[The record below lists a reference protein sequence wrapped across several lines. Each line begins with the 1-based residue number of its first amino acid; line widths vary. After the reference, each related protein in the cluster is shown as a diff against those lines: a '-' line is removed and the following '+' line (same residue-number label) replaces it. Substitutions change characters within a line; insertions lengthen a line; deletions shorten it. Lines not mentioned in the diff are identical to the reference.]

1 MSEQERN
8 EPQPE
13 DSSDSHGQ
21 EGAGQEGAGQ
31 QDAGQER
38 SRDRFWQGVSV
49 PDLVKQRIDVIKAQQ
64 SRGRKLL
71 MALRKFYAILPIAAF
86 IYFSLTN
93 PTFQNTVLAIL
104 QFAVQLLFAI
114 FYAIIQ
120 FVAIFWFMARSKV
133 EKVRPTDP
141 KSITFDDYW
150 GQPNLKALVRQWL
163 GLLADRREF
172 VQMGGRYINGLLLY
186 GPPGTGKTML
196 AKAMAGEAGVAFISI
211 EGSGFRAMFVG
222 VDVLKM
228 IWFIRKARKYARR
241 YGACIAYIDE
251 IDAVGQSRGGVQGDN
266 STFAGGGMF
275 GGGTGALTRLLYE
288 MDGVDQRSLKERIV
302 AKLYQLRGKKP
313 PARNWH
319 VLFMGS
325 TNRPDVLDPALTRPG
340 RFDQMIEV
348 GLPDRSGRRA
358 IVEGYLSTIRHDDSV
373 DVETIVSNTPKA
385 SPAQMMAA
393 LTKDTVRIALF
404 EHRNVVTQRDIDR
417 ALIHQ
422 MAGMENPIEEMDPEQ
437 RRSIAV
443 HEAGHAVVVHYVR
456 PEQRIGHLTIL
467 ARGRALGFMLP
478 LDEIE
483 QYSFPL
489 HRIVADIMVGL
500 GGHAAVR
507 IVYGE
512 EWTGAYSDYRQVR
525 AHFQH
530 LYMLGHFGP
539 PTGVMTMTAD
549 RLGNDIPAASLQ
561 EMTRLWQDLEDR
573 TERLLRDHRDEL
585 MTLTDALLERSELNT
600 KEVLE
605 ILGPNG
611 HNGTNGH
618 AGPSGP
624 RGSDDGRPSGTLPG
638 NLPARDLIDE
648 HSEGEGTRKAGSE
661 DPQDDG
667 GTEPPAEPAAR

>member
-1 MSEQERN
+1 MSDQERN

-13 DSSDSHGQ
+13 ESSDSHGQ
-21 EGAGQEGAGQ
+21 EGAGPEP
-31 QDAGQER
+31 
-38 SRDRFWQGVSV
+38 SRERFWQGVSV

-288 MDGVDQRSLKERIV
+288 MDGVDQRSLKERVV

-373 DVETIVSNTPKA
+373 DVEAIVSNTPGA

-422 MAGMENPIEEMDPEQ
+422 LAGMENPIEEMDPEQ

-443 HEAGHAVVVHYVR
+443 HEAGHAVVVHYVL
-456 PEQRIGHLTIL
+456 PEKRIGHLTIL
-467 ARGRALGFMLP
+467 ARGQTLGFMLP
-478 LDEIE
+478 LDEVE
-483 QYSFPL
+483 QYSYPL
-489 HRIVADIMVGL
+489 RRIVADIMVAL

-512 EWTGAYSDYRQVR
+512 EWTGAYSDYRQAR
-525 AHFQH
+525 DRFRH
-530 LYMLGHFGP
+530 LYSLGYFGP
-539 PTGVMTMTAD
+539 PTGWISSMADGMGTAA
-549 RLGNDIPAASLQ
+549 GSPPPEVN
-561 EMTRLWQDLEDR
+561 RLWQDLEDR
-573 TERLLRDHRDEL
+573 TERLLRDHRGEL
-585 MTLTDALLERSELNT
+585 MALTDALLERNELNT
-600 KEVLE
+600 GEVLE
-605 ILGPNG
+605 LLGPNG

-618 AGPSGP
+618 AGPAGAGESPP
-624 RGSDDGRPSGTLPG
+624 RADG
-638 NLPARDLIDE
+638 
-648 HSEGEGTRKAGSE
+648 
-661 DPQDDG
+661 G
-667 GTEPPAEPAAR
+667 GTEPPAEPAR

>member
-1 MSEQERN
+1 MSDGNLSGPRT
-8 EPQPE
+8 PYP
-13 DSSDSHGQ
+13 SDKGGQGGQGGQGDRGGQ
-21 EGAGQEGAGQ
+21 EQ
-31 QDAGQER
+31 QGR
-38 SRDRFWQGVSV
+38 SRERFWQGVGV
-49 PDLVKQRIDVIKAQQ
+49 PDLVKQRIDVIKQQQ
-64 SRGRKLL
+64 SFGRKLL
-71 MALRKFYAILPIAAF
+71 MALRKFYAIVPVAVF
-86 IYFSLTN
+86 VYFLLTN
-93 PTFQNTVLAIL
+93 PTFLNVVTQLVSFLA
-104 QFAVQLLFAI
+104 QLLFAI
-114 FYAIIQ
+114 AYAIIQ

-141 KSITFDDYW
+141 KSISFDDYW

-163 GLLADRREF
+163 GLLADRHEF
-172 VQMGGRYINGLLLY
+172 VRMGGRYINGLLLY

-211 EGSGFRAMFVG
+211 EGSGFRAMFWG

-228 IWFIRKARKYARR
+228 IWFVRKARKYARR

-251 IDAVGQSRGGVQGDN
+251 IDAVGQSRGGVQGAN
-266 STFAGGGMF
+266 GMAGGGMGGMM

-288 MDGVDQRSLKERIV
+288 MDGVDQRSLKERLI
-302 AKLYQLRGKKP
+302 AKFYQLRGKKP

-319 VLFMGS
+319 VLYMGS

-348 GLPDRSGRRA
+348 ALPDRSGRRA

-373 DVETIVSNTPKA
+373 DVEAIVANTPGA

-443 HEAGHAVVVHYVR
+443 HEAGHAVVVHYVL
-456 PEQRIGHLTIL
+456 PEKRIGHLTIL
-467 ARGRALGFMLP
+467 ARGQALGFMLP
-478 LDEIE
+478 LDEVE
-483 QYSFPL
+483 QYSYPL
-489 HRIVADIMVGL
+489 RRITADIMVAL

-512 EWTGAYSDYRQVR
+512 EWTGAYSDYRQAR
-525 AHFQH
+525 ARFRH
-530 LYMLGHFGP
+530 LYTLGFFGP
-539 PTGVMTMTAD
+539 PTGWVANLND
-549 RLGNDIPAASLQ
+549 GLGSQPGAPPPEVN
-561 EMTRLWQDLEDR
+561 RLWQDLEDR

-585 MTLTDALLERSELNT
+585 MALTDALLEHNELNT
-600 KEVLE
+600 REVLA

-611 HNGTNGH
+611 HNGANGDRP
-618 AGPSGP
+618 GGP
-624 RGSDDGRPSGTLPG
+624 RW
-638 NLPARDLIDE
+638 
-648 HSEGEGTRKAGSE
+648 
-661 DPQDDG
+661 
-667 GTEPPAEPAAR
+667 

>member
-1 MSEQERN
+1 MSDPEQN
-8 EPQPE
+8 EPQEPQE
-13 DSSDSHGQ
+13 PQDSNGQ
-21 EGAGQEGAGQ
+21 EAGGEERAREG
-31 QDAGQER
+31 
-38 SRDRFWQGVSV
+38 FWRGVHV

-64 SRGRKLL
+64 SLGRKLYFT
-71 MALRKFYAILPIAAF
+71 LRKFYAVLAVLALG
-86 IYFSLTN
+86 YFYFTN
-93 PTFQNTVLAIL
+93 PTFQNAVLVIL
-104 QFAVQLLFAI
+104 QFAAQILFAI
-114 FYAIIQ
+114 VYAIIQ
-120 FVAIFWFMARSKV
+120 FVAIFWFMSRSKV
-133 EKVRPTDP
+133 EKVRPTDA

-163 GLLADRREF
+163 GLLADRQEF

-251 IDAVGQSRGGVQGDN
+251 IDAVGQSRGNVQGTN
-266 STFAGGGMF
+266 GMAGGGMGGMF

-288 MDGVDQRSLKERIV
+288 MDGVDQRSMKERMV

-340 RFDQMIEV
+340 RFDQMVEV
-348 GLPDRSGRRA
+348 GLPDRAGRRA
-358 IVEGYLSTIRHDDSV
+358 IVDGYLATIRHDDSV
-373 DVETIVSNTPKA
+373 DVEAIVANTPGA

-422 MAGMENPIEEMDPEQ
+422 IAGMENPIEEMEPEQ

-467 ARGRALGFMLP
+467 ARGQALGFMLP
-478 LDEIE
+478 LDEVE
-483 QYSFPL
+483 QYSYPL
-489 HRIVADIMVGL
+489 QRIVADIMVAL

-512 EWTGAYSDYRQVR
+512 EWTGAYSDYRHAR
-525 AHFQH
+525 DRFRH
-530 LYMLGHFGP
+530 LYTLGHFGP
-539 PTGVMTMTAD
+539 PTGWITNVSD
-549 RLGNDIPAASLQ
+549 GLGAAPGAAPQ
-561 EMTRLWQDLEDR
+561 EVNRLWQELEEH
-573 TERLLRDHRDEL
+573 TERLLRAHQDEL
-585 MTLTDALLERSELNT
+585 LAITNALLERSELTTN
-600 KEVLE
+600 EVLE
-605 ILGPNG
+605 LLGS
-611 HNGTNGH
+611 NGTNGTNGTQPGTNGNQPD
-618 AGPSGP
+618 ARAPEAP
-624 RGSDDGRPSGTLPG
+624 PTDDDGSSTP
-638 NLPARDLIDE
+638 
-648 HSEGEGTRKAGSE
+648 
-661 DPQDDG
+661 
-667 GTEPPAEPAAR
+667 TEPA

>member
-1 MSEQERN
+1 MSDQERN

-13 DSSDSHGQ
+13 ESSDSHEQ
-21 EGAGQEGAGQ
+21 EGAGPEP
-31 QDAGQER
+31 
-38 SRDRFWQGVSV
+38 SRERFWQGVSV

-288 MDGVDQRSLKERIV
+288 MDGVDQRSLKERVV

-373 DVETIVSNTPKA
+373 DVEAIVSNTPGA

-422 MAGMENPIEEMDPEQ
+422 LAGMENPIEEMDPEQ

-443 HEAGHAVVVHYVR
+443 HEAGHAVVVHYVL
-456 PEQRIGHLTIL
+456 PEKRIGHLTIL
-467 ARGRALGFMLP
+467 ARGQTLGFMLP
-478 LDEIE
+478 LDEVE
-483 QYSFPL
+483 QYSYPL
-489 HRIVADIMVGL
+489 RRIVADIMVAL

-512 EWTGAYSDYRQVR
+512 EWTGAYSDYRQAR
-525 AHFQH
+525 DRFRH
-530 LYMLGHFGP
+530 LYSLGYFGP
-539 PTGVMTMTAD
+539 PTGWISSMAD
-549 RLGNDIPAASLQ
+549 GLGAPAGAPPP
-561 EMTRLWQDLEDR
+561 EVNRLWQDLEDR
-573 TERLLRDHRDEL
+573 TERVLRDHKDEL
-585 MTLTDALLERSELNT
+585 MAITDALLERSELNT
-600 KEVLE
+600 NEVLE
-605 ILGPNG
+605 LLGPNG
-611 HNGTNGH
+611 HNGTKPGANGNAPH
-618 AGPSGP
+618 APDSDGP
-624 RGSDDGRPSGTLPG
+624 R
-638 NLPARDLIDE
+638 
-648 HSEGEGTRKAGSE
+648 EGT
-661 DPQDDG
+661 DPQLPQ
-667 GTEPPAEPAAR
+667 EPPGSLPR

>member
-1 MSEQERN
+1 MSDKERN
-8 EPQPE
+8 EPQEPE
-13 DSSDSHGQ
+13 DTQSHDSQ
-21 EGAGQEGAGQ
+21 ESAGQEQ
-31 QDAGQER
+31 
-38 SRDRFWQGVSV
+38 SRERFWQGVSV

-64 SRGRKLL
+64 SPGRKLL
-71 MALRKFYAILPIAAF
+71 MTMRKFYAIVPIAAF
-86 IYFSLTN
+86 IFFFLTN
-93 PTFQNTVLAIL
+93 PTFQNAVLAVMQVL
-104 QFAVQLLFAI
+104 LQLLFAI

-163 GLLADRREF
+163 GLLADRKEF

-251 IDAVGQSRGGVQGDN
+251 IDAVGQSRGNVQGSN
-266 STFAGGGMF
+266 GAMGGMGGMM

-288 MDGVDQRSLKERIV
+288 MDGVDQRSLMERMV
-302 AKLYQLRGKKP
+302 AKVYQLRGKKP
-313 PARNWH
+313 PGRNWH

-373 DVETIVSNTPKA
+373 DVEAIVSNTPGA

-422 MAGMENPIEEMDPEQ
+422 LAGMENPIEEMEPEQ

-443 HEAGHAVVVHYVR
+443 HEAGHAVVVHYVL
-456 PEQRIGHLTIL
+456 PEKRIGHLTIL
-467 ARGRALGFMLP
+467 ARGQTLGFMLP
-478 LDEIE
+478 LDEVE
-483 QYSFPL
+483 QYSYPL
-489 HRIVADIMVGL
+489 RRIVADIMVAL

-507 IVYGE
+507 IIYGE
-512 EWTGAYSDYRQVR
+512 EWTGAYSDYRQAR
-525 AHFQH
+525 DRFRH
-530 LYMLGHFGP
+530 LYTLGHFGP
-539 PTGVMTMTAD
+539 PTGWISNMAD
-549 RLGNDIPAASLQ
+549 GLGATTGPAPP
-561 EMTRLWQDLEDR
+561 EVNRLWQDLEDR
-573 TERLLRDHRDEL
+573 TKRLLRDHRDEL
-585 MTLTDALLERSELNT
+585 MSLTDALLERSELNT
-600 KEVLE
+600 GEVLE

-611 HNGTNGH
+611 HNGTGHGTNGKDAPPEQPDQSGQ
-618 AGPSGP
+618 AGRGP
-624 RGSDDGRPSGTLPG
+624 DPTPGLP
-638 NLPARDLIDE
+638 
-648 HSEGEGTRKAGSE
+648 
-661 DPQDDG
+661 
-667 GTEPPAEPAAR
+667 EPPPPGLGLGTAD

>member
-1 MSEQERN
+1 MSDQERN

-13 DSSDSHGQ
+13 ESSDSHGQ
-21 EGAGQEGAGQ
+21 EGAGPEP
-31 QDAGQER
+31 
-38 SRDRFWQGVSV
+38 SRERFWQGVSV

-373 DVETIVSNTPKA
+373 DVEAIVSNTPGA

-422 MAGMENPIEEMDPEQ
+422 LAGMENPIEEMDPEQ

-443 HEAGHAVVVHYVR
+443 HEAGHAVVVHYVL
-456 PEQRIGHLTIL
+456 PEKRIGHLTIL
-467 ARGRALGFMLP
+467 ARGQTLGFMLP
-478 LDEIE
+478 LDEVE
-483 QYSFPL
+483 QYSYPL
-489 HRIVADIMVGL
+489 RRIVADIMVAL

-512 EWTGAYSDYRQVR
+512 EWTGAYSDYRQAR
-525 AHFQH
+525 DRFRH
-530 LYMLGHFGP
+530 LYSLGYFGP
-539 PTGVMTMTAD
+539 PTGWISSMAD
-549 RLGNDIPAASLQ
+549 GLGAPAGAPPP
-561 EMTRLWQDLEDR
+561 EVNRLWQDLEDR
-573 TERLLRDHRDEL
+573 TERLLRDHRGEL
-585 MTLTDALLERSELNT
+585 MALTDALLERNELNT
-600 KEVLE
+600 GEVLE
-605 ILGPNG
+605 LLGPNG

-618 AGPSGP
+618 VGPSGGGGIPP
-624 RGSDDGRPSGTLPG
+624 RSEEDGGQSGTLPG
-638 NLPARDLIDE
+638 NLSARDLIDDPPDD
-648 HSEGEGTRKAGSE
+648 SEPREPGP
-661 DPQDDG
+661 DNPQDDG
-667 GTEPPAEPAAR
+667 GTEPPEEPAR

>member
-1 MSEQERN
+1 MSDQERN
-8 EPQPE
+8 EPQPDE
-13 DSSDSHGQ
+13 SSDPHGQ
-21 EGAGQEGAGQ
+21 EEAGQEP
-31 QDAGQER
+31 
-38 SRDRFWQGVSV
+38 SRERFWQGVSV

-288 MDGVDQRSLKERIV
+288 MDGVDQRSLKERMV

-373 DVETIVSNTPKA
+373 DVEAIVSNTPGA

-422 MAGMENPIEEMDPEQ
+422 LAGMENPIEEMDPEQ

-443 HEAGHAVVVHYVR
+443 HEAGHAVVVHYVL
-456 PEQRIGHLTIL
+456 PEKRIGHLTIL
-467 ARGRALGFMLP
+467 ARGQTLGFMLP
-478 LDEIE
+478 LDEVE
-483 QYSFPL
+483 QYSYPL
-489 HRIVADIMVGL
+489 RRIVADIMVAL

-512 EWTGAYSDYRQVR
+512 EWTGAYSDYRQAR
-525 AHFQH
+525 DRFRH
-530 LYMLGHFGP
+530 LYSLGYFGP
-539 PTGVMTMTAD
+539 PTGWISGMAD
-549 RLGNDIPAASLQ
+549 GLGAPAGAPPP
-561 EMTRLWQDLEDR
+561 EVNRLWQDLEDR
-573 TERLLRDHRDEL
+573 TERLLRDHRDEV
-585 MTLTDALLERSELNT
+585 MALTDALLERNELNT
-600 KEVLE
+600 GEVLE
-605 ILGPNG
+605 LLGPNG

-618 AGPSGP
+618 NGRSGP
-624 RGSDDGRPSGTLPG
+624 GGVPPG
-638 NLPARDLIDE
+638 PKAADRAVRSPATSPRV
-648 HSEGEGTRKAGSE
+648 T
-661 DPQDDG
+661 
-667 GTEPPAEPAAR
+667 

>member
-1 MSEQERN
+1 MSDKERN
-8 EPQPE
+8 EPQEPE
-13 DSSDSHGQ
+13 DTQSHDSQ
-21 EGAGQEGAGQ
+21 ESAGQEQ
-31 QDAGQER
+31 
-38 SRDRFWQGVSV
+38 SRERFWQGVSV

-64 SRGRKLL
+64 SPGRKLL
-71 MALRKFYAILPIAAF
+71 MTMRKFYAIVPIAAF
-86 IYFSLTN
+86 IFFFLTN
-93 PTFQNTVLAIL
+93 PTFQNAVLAVMQVL
-104 QFAVQLLFAI
+104 LQLLFAI

-163 GLLADRREF
+163 GLLADRKEF

-251 IDAVGQSRGGVQGDN
+251 IDAVGQSRGNVQGAN
-266 STFAGGGMF
+266 GAMGGMGGMM

-288 MDGVDQRSLKERIV
+288 MDGVDQRSLMERMV
-302 AKLYQLRGKKP
+302 AKVYQLRGKKP
-313 PARNWH
+313 PSRNWH

-358 IVEGYLSTIRHDDSV
+358 IVEGYLSTIRHDESV
-373 DVETIVSNTPKA
+373 DIEAIVSNTPGA

-422 MAGMENPIEEMDPEQ
+422 LAGMENPIEEMEPEQ

-443 HEAGHAVVVHYVR
+443 HEAGHAVVVHYVL
-456 PEQRIGHLTIL
+456 PEKRIGHLTIL
-467 ARGRALGFMLP
+467 ARGQTLGFMLP
-478 LDEIE
+478 LDEVE
-483 QYSFPL
+483 QYSYPL
-489 HRIVADIMVGL
+489 RRIVADIMVAL

-507 IVYGE
+507 IIYGE
-512 EWTGAYSDYRQVR
+512 EWTGAYSDYRQAR
-525 AHFQH
+525 DRFRH
-530 LYMLGHFGP
+530 LYTLGHFGP
-539 PTGVMTMTAD
+539 PTGWISNMAD
-549 RLGNDIPAASLQ
+549 GLGAATGPAPP
-561 EMTRLWQDLEDR
+561 EVNRLWQDLEDR

-585 MTLTDALLERSELNT
+585 TSLTDALLERSELNT
-600 KEVLE
+600 GEVLE

-611 HNGTNGH
+611 HNGTGHDTNGKD
-618 AGPSGP
+618 AGRGP
-624 RGSDDGRPSGTLPG
+624 DSTPGLP
-638 NLPARDLIDE
+638 
-648 HSEGEGTRKAGSE
+648 
-661 DPQDDG
+661 
-667 GTEPPAEPAAR
+667 EPPPPGLGLGTTD

>member
-1 MSEQERN
+1 MSDQERN

-13 DSSDSHGQ
+13 ESSDSHEQ
-21 EGAGQEGAGQ
+21 EGAAPEP
-31 QDAGQER
+31 
-38 SRDRFWQGVSV
+38 SRERFWQGVSV

-288 MDGVDQRSLKERIV
+288 MDGVDQRSLKERVV

-373 DVETIVSNTPKA
+373 DAETIVSNTPGA

-422 MAGMENPIEEMDPEQ
+422 MAGMENPIEEMDAEQ

-456 PEQRIGHLTIL
+456 PEKRIGHLTIL
-467 ARGRALGFMLP
+467 ARGQTLGFMLP
-478 LDEIE
+478 LDEVE
-483 QYSFPL
+483 QYSYPL
-489 HRIVADIMVGL
+489 RHIVGDIMVGL

-507 IVYGE
+507 IVFGE
-512 EWTGAYSDYRQVR
+512 EWTGASGDYRQVR
-525 AHFQH
+525 ARLEH
-530 LYMLGHFGP
+530 LYALGYFGP
-539 PTGVMTMTAD
+539 PTRWTPVTSDTMGASSTST
-549 RLGNDIPAASLQ
+549 SLQ
-561 EMTRLWQDLEDR
+561 EITRLWQELEER

-585 MTLTDALLERSELNT
+585 LALADALLERSELNT

-611 HNGTNGH
+611 HNGTLPDANGH
-618 AGPSGP
+618 GSNGNDPHAPDADGP
-624 RGSDDGRPSGTLPG
+624 REGSDPQLPQDPPG
-638 NLPARDLIDE
+638 NLPR
-648 HSEGEGTRKAGSE
+648 
-661 DPQDDG
+661 
-667 GTEPPAEPAAR
+667 

>member
-1 MSEQERN
+1 MSDKERT
-8 EPQPE
+8 EPQEPE
-13 DSSDSHGQ
+13 DTQSHDSQ
-21 EGAGQEGAGQ
+21 ESAGQEQ
-31 QDAGQER
+31 
-38 SRDRFWQGVSV
+38 SRERFWQGVSV

-64 SRGRKLL
+64 SSGRKLL
-71 MALRKFYAILPIAAF
+71 MTMRKFYAIVPIAAF
-86 IYFSLTN
+86 IFFFLTN
-93 PTFQNTVLAIL
+93 PTFQNAVLAVMQVL
-104 QFAVQLLFAI
+104 LQLLFAI

-163 GLLADRREF
+163 GLLADRKEF

-251 IDAVGQSRGGVQGDN
+251 IDAVGQSRGNVQGSN
-266 STFAGGGMF
+266 GAMGGMGGMM

-288 MDGVDQRSLKERIV
+288 MDGADQRSLMERMV
-302 AKLYQLRGKKP
+302 AKVYQLRGKKP
-313 PARNWH
+313 PSRNWH

-373 DVETIVSNTPKA
+373 DVEAIVSNTPGA

-422 MAGMENPIEEMDPEQ
+422 LAGMENPIEEMEPEQ

-443 HEAGHAVVVHYVR
+443 HEAGHAVVVHYVL
-456 PEQRIGHLTIL
+456 PEKRIGHLTIL
-467 ARGRALGFMLP
+467 ARGQTLGFMLP
-478 LDEIE
+478 LDEVE
-483 QYSFPL
+483 QYSYPL
-489 HRIVADIMVGL
+489 RRIVADIMVAL

-507 IVYGE
+507 IIYGE
-512 EWTGAYSDYRQVR
+512 EWTGASSDYRQAR
-525 AHFQH
+525 DRLRH
-530 LYMLGHFGP
+530 LYTLGHFGP
-539 PTGVMTMTAD
+539 PTGWISNMAD
-549 RLGNDIPAASLQ
+549 GLGATTGPAPP
-561 EMTRLWQDLEDR
+561 EVNRLWQDLEDR

-585 MTLTDALLERSELNT
+585 TSLTDALLERSELNT
-600 KEVLE
+600 EEVLE
-605 ILGPNG
+605 ILGSNG
-611 HNGTNGH
+611 HNGTGHHTNGKD
-618 AGPSGP
+618 AAPDEPDQSGQTGRGP
-624 RGSDDGRPSGTLPG
+624 GSTPGLP
-638 NLPARDLIDE
+638 
-648 HSEGEGTRKAGSE
+648 
-661 DPQDDG
+661 
-667 GTEPPAEPAAR
+667 EPPPPGLGLATTD

>member
-1 MSEQERN
+1 MSDQERN

-13 DSSDSHGQ
+13 ESSDSHGQ
-21 EGAGQEGAGQ
+21 EGAGPEP
-31 QDAGQER
+31 
-38 SRDRFWQGVSV
+38 SRERFWQGVSV

-288 MDGVDQRSLKERIV
+288 MDGVDQRSLKERLV

-373 DVETIVSNTPKA
+373 DVEAIVSNTPGA

-422 MAGMENPIEEMDPEQ
+422 LAGMENPIEEMDPEQ

-443 HEAGHAVVVHYVR
+443 HEAGHAVVVHYVL
-456 PEQRIGHLTIL
+456 PEKRIGHLTIL
-467 ARGRALGFMLP
+467 ARGQTLGFMLP
-478 LDEIE
+478 LDEVE
-483 QYSFPL
+483 QYSYPL
-489 HRIVADIMVGL
+489 RRIVADIMVAL

-512 EWTGAYSDYRQVR
+512 EWTGAYSDYRQAR
-525 AHFQH
+525 DRFRH
-530 LYMLGHFGP
+530 LYSLGYFGP
-539 PTGVMTMTAD
+539 PTGWISSMADGMGTAA
-549 RLGNDIPAASLQ
+549 GSPPPEVN
-561 EMTRLWQDLEDR
+561 RLWQDLEDR

-585 MTLTDALLERSELNT
+585 TALTDALLERNELNT
-600 KEVLE
+600 GEVLE
-605 ILGPNG
+605 LLGPNG

-618 AGPSGP
+618 AGPAGAGEPPP
-624 RGSDDGRPSGTLPG
+624 RT
-638 NLPARDLIDE
+638 
-648 HSEGEGTRKAGSE
+648 
-661 DPQDDG
+661 DDG
-667 GTEPPAEPAAR
+667 GTEPPAEPAR

>member
-1 MSEQERN
+1 MSDKERN
-8 EPQPE
+8 EPQEPE
-13 DSSDSHGQ
+13 DTQSHDSQ
-21 EGAGQEGAGQ
+21 ESAGQEQ
-31 QDAGQER
+31 
-38 SRDRFWQGVSV
+38 SRERFWQGVSV

-64 SRGRKLL
+64 SPGRKLL
-71 MALRKFYAILPIAAF
+71 MTMRKFYAIVPIAAF
-86 IYFSLTN
+86 IFFFLTN
-93 PTFQNTVLAIL
+93 PTFQNAVLAVMQVL
-104 QFAVQLLFAI
+104 LQLLFAI

-163 GLLADRREF
+163 GLLADRKEF

-251 IDAVGQSRGGVQGDN
+251 IDAVGQSRGNVQGSN
-266 STFAGGGMF
+266 GAMGGMGGMM

-288 MDGVDQRSLKERIV
+288 MDGVDQRSLMERMV
-302 AKLYQLRGKKP
+302 AKVYQLRGKKP
-313 PARNWH
+313 PGRNWH

-373 DVETIVSNTPKA
+373 DVEAIVSNTPGA

-422 MAGMENPIEEMDPEQ
+422 LAGMENPIEEMEPEQ

-443 HEAGHAVVVHYVR
+443 HEAGHAVVVHYVL
-456 PEQRIGHLTIL
+456 PEKRIGHLTIL
-467 ARGRALGFMLP
+467 ARGQTLGFMLP
-478 LDEIE
+478 LDEVE
-483 QYSFPL
+483 QYSYPL
-489 HRIVADIMVGL
+489 RRIVADIMVAL

-507 IVYGE
+507 IIYGE
-512 EWTGAYSDYRQVR
+512 EWTGAYSDYRQAR
-525 AHFQH
+525 DRFRH
-530 LYMLGHFGP
+530 LYTLGHFGP
-539 PTGVMTMTAD
+539 PTGWISNMAD
-549 RLGNDIPAASLQ
+549 GLGATTGPAPP
-561 EMTRLWQDLEDR
+561 EVNRLWQDLEDR

-585 MTLTDALLERSELNT
+585 TSLTDALLERSELNT
-600 KEVLE
+600 GEVLE
-605 ILGPNG
+605 LLGPNG
-611 HNGTNGH
+611 HNGTGHDTNGKD
-618 AGPSGP
+618 AGRGP
-624 RGSDDGRPSGTLPG
+624 DSTPGLP
-638 NLPARDLIDE
+638 
-648 HSEGEGTRKAGSE
+648 
-661 DPQDDG
+661 
-667 GTEPPAEPAAR
+667 EPPPPGLGLGTTD

>member
-1 MSEQERN
+1 MSDQEQN
-8 EPQPE
+8 EPQEPE
-13 DSSDSHGQ
+13 SQSQDSQDSDGQ
-21 EGAGQEGAGQ
+21 EAAGQEPY
-31 QDAGQER
+31 
-38 SRDRFWQGVSV
+38 RDRFWQGVSV

-64 SRGRKLL
+64 SSGRKLL
-71 MALRKFYAILPIAAF
+71 MALRKFYAILPIAVAV
-86 IYFSLTN
+86 YFFLTN

-104 QFAVQLLFAI
+104 QFVAQLLFAI
-114 FYAIIQ
+114 AYAIIQ
-120 FVAIFWFMARSKV
+120 FVAIFWFMSRSKV

-163 GLLADRREF
+163 GLLADRKEF

-251 IDAVGQSRGGVQGDN
+251 IDAVGQSRGNVQGSN
-266 STFAGGGMF
+266 GAMGGMGGMM

-288 MDGVDQRSLKERIV
+288 MDGVDQRSLKERVV

-340 RFDQMIEV
+340 RFDQMVEV
-348 GLPDRSGRRA
+348 GLPDRAGRRA
-358 IVEGYLSTIRHDDSV
+358 IVDGYLATIRHDDSV
-373 DVETIVSNTPKA
+373 DVEAIVANTPGA

-422 MAGMENPIEEMDPEQ
+422 IAGMENPIEEMEPEQ

-443 HEAGHAVVVHYVR
+443 HEAGHAVVVHYVL
-456 PEQRIGHLTIL
+456 PEKRIGHLTIL
-467 ARGRALGFMLP
+467 ARGQTLGFMLP
-478 LDEIE
+478 LDEVE
-483 QYSFPL
+483 QYSYPL
-489 HRIVADIMVGL
+489 RRIVADIMVAL

-507 IVYGE
+507 IIYGE
-512 EWTGAYSDYRQVR
+512 EWTGAYSDYRQAR
-525 AHFQH
+525 DRFRH
-530 LYMLGHFGP
+530 LYTLGHFGP
-539 PTGVMTMTAD
+539 PTGWISNMAD
-549 RLGNDIPAASLQ
+549 GLGAATGPAPP
-561 EMTRLWQDLEDR
+561 EVNRLWQDLEDR

-585 MTLTDALLERSELNT
+585 TSLTDALLERSELNT
-600 KEVLE
+600 GEVLE

-611 HNGTNGH
+611 HNGTGHDTNGKD
-618 AGPSGP
+618 AGRGP
-624 RGSDDGRPSGTLPG
+624 DSTPGLP
-638 NLPARDLIDE
+638 
-648 HSEGEGTRKAGSE
+648 
-661 DPQDDG
+661 
-667 GTEPPAEPAAR
+667 EPPPPGLGLGTTD

>member
-1 MSEQERN
+1 MSDQEQN
-8 EPQPE
+8 EPQEPE
-13 DSSDSHGQ
+13 SQSQDSQDSDGQ
-21 EGAGQEGAGQ
+21 EAAGQEPY
-31 QDAGQER
+31 
-38 SRDRFWQGVSV
+38 RDRFWQGVSV

-64 SRGRKLL
+64 SSGRKLL
-71 MALRKFYAILPIAAF
+71 MALRKFYAILPIAVAV
-86 IYFSLTN
+86 YFFLTN

-104 QFAVQLLFAI
+104 QFVAQLLFAI
-114 FYAIIQ
+114 AYAIIQ
-120 FVAIFWFMARSKV
+120 FVAIFWFMSRSKV

-163 GLLADRREF
+163 GLLADRKEF

-251 IDAVGQSRGGVQGDN
+251 IDAVGQSRGNVQGSN
-266 STFAGGGMF
+266 GAMGGMGGMM

-288 MDGVDQRSLKERIV
+288 MDGVDQRSLKERVV

-340 RFDQMIEV
+340 RFDQMVEV
-348 GLPDRSGRRA
+348 GLPDRAGRRA
-358 IVEGYLSTIRHDDSV
+358 IVDGYLATIRHDDSV
-373 DVETIVSNTPKA
+373 DVEAIVANTPGA

-422 MAGMENPIEEMDPEQ
+422 IAGMENPIEEMEPEQ

-467 ARGRALGFMLP
+467 ARGQALGFMLP
-478 LDEIE
+478 LDEVE
-483 QYSFPL
+483 QYSYPL
-489 HRIVADIMVGL
+489 QRIVADIMVSL

-512 EWTGAYSDYRQVR
+512 EWTGAYSDYQHAR
-525 AHFQH
+525 ARFRH
-530 LYMLGHFGP
+530 LYSLGYFGP
-539 PTGVMTMTAD
+539 PTGWVAD
-549 RLGNDIPAASLQ
+549 RTDGLSSTPGRVPPEVNRIW
-561 EMTRLWQDLEDR
+561 EELEER
-573 TERLLRDHRDEL
+573 TKRVLRDHKDEL
-585 MTLTDALLERSELNT
+585 IAITDALLERSELTT
-600 KEVLE
+600 KEVLAL
-605 ILGPNG
+605 LGPNG
-611 HNGTNGH
+611 HNGTKPGTNGNDPH
-618 AGPSGP
+618 AP
-624 RGSDDGRPSGTLPG
+624 GSENPP
-638 NLPARDLIDE
+638 
-648 HSEGEGTRKAGSE
+648 EGTDPELPRNPPGSL
-661 DPQDDG
+661 P
-667 GTEPPAEPAAR
+667 R

>member
-1 MSEQERN
+1 MSDQERN

-13 DSSDSHGQ
+13 ESSDSHGQ
-21 EGAGQEGAGQ
+21 EGAGPEP
-31 QDAGQER
+31 
-38 SRDRFWQGVSV
+38 SRERFWQGVSV

-288 MDGVDQRSLKERIV
+288 MDGVDQRSLKERVV

-373 DVETIVSNTPKA
+373 DVEAIVSNTPGA

-422 MAGMENPIEEMDPEQ
+422 LAGMENPIEEMDPEQ

-443 HEAGHAVVVHYVR
+443 HEAGHAVVVHYVL
-456 PEQRIGHLTIL
+456 PEKRIGHLTIL
-467 ARGRALGFMLP
+467 ARGQTLGFMLP
-478 LDEIE
+478 LDEVE
-483 QYSFPL
+483 QYSYPL
-489 HRIVADIMVGL
+489 RRIVADIMVAL

-512 EWTGAYSDYRQVR
+512 EWTGAYSDYRQAR
-525 AHFQH
+525 DRFRH
-530 LYMLGHFGP
+530 LYSLGYFGP
-539 PTGVMTMTAD
+539 PTGWISSMADGMGTAA
-549 RLGNDIPAASLQ
+549 GSPPPEVN
-561 EMTRLWQDLEDR
+561 RLWQDLEDR
-573 TERLLRDHRDEL
+573 TERLLRDHRGEV
-585 MTLTDALLERSELNT
+585 MALTDALLERNELNT
-600 KEVLE
+600 GEVLE
-605 ILGPNG
+605 LLGPNG

-618 AGPSGP
+618 AGPAGAGEPPP
-624 RGSDDGRPSGTLPG
+624 RT
-638 NLPARDLIDE
+638 
-648 HSEGEGTRKAGSE
+648 
-661 DPQDDG
+661 DDG
-667 GTEPPAEPAAR
+667 GTEPPAEPAR

>member
-1 MSEQERN
+1 MSDGNLSGPRTPYPSDRGGQGGQGEQG
-8 EPQPE
+8 
-13 DSSDSHGQ
+13 GQ
-21 EGAGQEGAGQ
+21 EQG
-31 QDAGQER
+31 R
-38 SRDRFWQGVSV
+38 SRERFWQGVGV
-49 PDLVKQRIDVIKAQQ
+49 PDLVKQRIDVIKQQQ
-64 SRGRKLL
+64 SFGRKLL
-71 MALRKFYAILPIAAF
+71 MALRKFYAIVPVAVF
-86 IYFSLTN
+86 VYFLLTN
-93 PTFQNTVLAIL
+93 PTFLNVVTQLVSFLA
-104 QFAVQLLFAI
+104 QLLFAI
-114 FYAIIQ
+114 AYAIIQ

-141 KSITFDDYW
+141 KSISFDDYW

-163 GLLADRREF
+163 GLLADRHEF
-172 VQMGGRYINGLLLY
+172 VRMGGRYINGLLLY

-211 EGSGFRAMFVG
+211 EGSGFRAMFWG

-228 IWFIRKARKYARR
+228 IWFVRKARKYARR

-251 IDAVGQSRGGVQGDN
+251 IDAVGQSRGGVQGAN
-266 STFAGGGMF
+266 GMAGGGMGGIM

-288 MDGVDQRSLKERIV
+288 MDGVDQRSLKERLI
-302 AKLYQLRGKKP
+302 AKFYQLRGKKP

-319 VLFMGS
+319 VLYMGS

-348 GLPDRSGRRA
+348 ALPDRSGRRA

-373 DVETIVSNTPKA
+373 DVEAIVANTPGA

-443 HEAGHAVVVHYVR
+443 HEAGHAVVVHYVL
-456 PEQRIGHLTIL
+456 PEKRIGHLTIL
-467 ARGRALGFMLP
+467 ARGQALGFMLP
-478 LDEIE
+478 LDEVE
-483 QYSFPL
+483 QYSYPL
-489 HRIVADIMVGL
+489 RRITADIMVAL

-512 EWTGAYSDYRQVR
+512 EWTGAYSDYRQAR
-525 AHFQH
+525 ARFRH
-530 LYMLGHFGP
+530 LYTLGFFGP
-539 PTGVMTMTAD
+539 PTGWVANLND
-549 RLGNDIPAASLQ
+549 GLGSQPGAPPPEVN
-561 EMTRLWQDLEDR
+561 RLWQDLEDR

-585 MTLTDALLERSELNT
+585 TALTDALLEHNELNT
-600 KEVLE
+600 REVLA

-611 HNGTNGH
+611 HNGANG
-618 AGPSGP
+618 GRPGGP
-624 RGSDDGRPSGTLPG
+624 R
-638 NLPARDLIDE
+638 
-648 HSEGEGTRKAGSE
+648 
-661 DPQDDG
+661 
-667 GTEPPAEPAAR
+667 

>member
-1 MSEQERN
+1 MSDGNLSGPRTPYPSDRGGQGGQGEQG
-8 EPQPE
+8 
-13 DSSDSHGQ
+13 GQ
-21 EGAGQEGAGQ
+21 EQG
-31 QDAGQER
+31 R
-38 SRDRFWQGVSV
+38 SRERFWQGVGV
-49 PDLVKQRIDVIKAQQ
+49 PDLVKQRIDVIKQQQ
-64 SRGRKLL
+64 SFGRKLL
-71 MALRKFYAILPIAAF
+71 MALRKFYAIVPVAVF
-86 IYFSLTN
+86 VYFLLTN
-93 PTFQNTVLAIL
+93 PTFLNVVTQLASFL
-104 QFAVQLLFAI
+104 AQLLFAI
-114 FYAIIQ
+114 AYAIIQ

-141 KSITFDDYW
+141 KSISFDDYW

-163 GLLADRREF
+163 GLLADRHEF
-172 VQMGGRYINGLLLY
+172 VRMGGRYINGLLLY

-211 EGSGFRAMFVG
+211 EGSGFRAMFWG

-228 IWFIRKARKYARR
+228 IWFVRKARKYARR

-251 IDAVGQSRGGVQGDN
+251 IDAVGQSRGGVQGTN
-266 STFAGGGMF
+266 GMAGGGMGGMM

-288 MDGVDQRSLKERIV
+288 MDGVDQRSLKERLI
-302 AKLYQLRGKKP
+302 AKFYQLRGKKP

-319 VLFMGS
+319 VLYMGS

-348 GLPDRSGRRA
+348 ALPDRSGRRA

-373 DVETIVSNTPKA
+373 DVEAIVANTPGA

-443 HEAGHAVVVHYVR
+443 HEAGHAVVVHYVL
-456 PEQRIGHLTIL
+456 PEKRIGHLTIL
-467 ARGRALGFMLP
+467 ARGQALGFMLP
-478 LDEIE
+478 LDEVE
-483 QYSFPL
+483 QYSYPL
-489 HRIVADIMVGL
+489 RRITADIMVAL

-512 EWTGAYSDYRQVR
+512 EWTGAYSDYRQAR
-525 AHFQH
+525 ARFRH
-530 LYMLGHFGP
+530 LYTLGFFGP
-539 PTGVMTMTAD
+539 PTGWVANLND
-549 RLGNDIPAASLQ
+549 GLGSQPGAPPPEVN
-561 EMTRLWQDLEDR
+561 RLWQDLEDR

-585 MTLTDALLERSELNT
+585 MALTDALLEHNELNT
-600 KEVLE
+600 REVLA

-611 HNGTNGH
+611 HNGANG
-618 AGPSGP
+618 
-624 RGSDDGRPSGTLPG
+624 DRPG
-638 NLPARDLIDE
+638 
-648 HSEGEGTRKAGSE
+648 GTRW
-661 DPQDDG
+661 
-667 GTEPPAEPAAR
+667 

>member
-1 MSEQERN
+1 MSDQERN

-13 DSSDSHGQ
+13 ESSDSHGQ
-21 EGAGQEGAGQ
+21 EEAGPEP
-31 QDAGQER
+31 
-38 SRDRFWQGVSV
+38 SRERFWQGVSV

-266 STFAGGGMF
+266 STFAGCSW
-275 GGGTGALTRLLYE
+275 A
-288 MDGVDQRSLKERIV
+288 
-302 AKLYQLRGKKP
+302 
-313 PARNWH
+313 
-319 VLFMGS
+319 
-325 TNRPDVLDPALTRPG
+325 
-340 RFDQMIEV
+340 
-348 GLPDRSGRRA
+348 
-358 IVEGYLSTIRHDDSV
+358 
-373 DVETIVSNTPKA
+373 
-385 SPAQMMAA
+385 
-393 LTKDTVRIALF
+393 
-404 EHRNVVTQRDIDR
+404 
-417 ALIHQ
+417 
-422 MAGMENPIEEMDPEQ
+422 
-437 RRSIAV
+437 
-443 HEAGHAVVVHYVR
+443 
-456 PEQRIGHLTIL
+456 
-467 ARGRALGFMLP
+467 
-478 LDEIE
+478 
-483 QYSFPL
+483 
-489 HRIVADIMVGL
+489 
-500 GGHAAVR
+500 
-507 IVYGE
+507 
-512 EWTGAYSDYRQVR
+512 
-525 AHFQH
+525 
-530 LYMLGHFGP
+530 P
-539 PTGVMTMTAD
+539 PTAPTCW
-549 RLGNDIPAASLQ
+549 
-561 EMTRLWQDLEDR
+561 TRR
-573 TERLLRDHRDEL
+573 
-585 MTLTDALLERSELNT
+585 
-600 KEVLE
+600 
-605 ILGPNG
+605 
-611 HNGTNGH
+611 
-618 AGPSGP
+618 
-624 RGSDDGRPSGTLPG
+624 
-638 NLPARDLIDE
+638 
-648 HSEGEGTRKAGSE
+648 
-661 DPQDDG
+661 
-667 GTEPPAEPAAR
+667 

>member
-1 MSEQERN
+1 MSDQERN

-13 DSSDSHGQ
+13 ESSDSHGQ
-21 EGAGQEGAGQ
+21 EGAGPEPAR
-31 QDAGQER
+31 E
-38 SRDRFWQGVSV
+38 RFWQGVSV

-373 DVETIVSNTPKA
+373 DVEAIVSNTPGA

-422 MAGMENPIEEMDPEQ
+422 LAGMENPIEEMDPEQ

-443 HEAGHAVVVHYVR
+443 HEAGHAVVVHYVL
-456 PEQRIGHLTIL
+456 PEKRIGHLTIL
-467 ARGRALGFMLP
+467 ARGQTLGFMLP
-478 LDEIE
+478 LDEVE
-483 QYSFPL
+483 QYSYPL
-489 HRIVADIMVGL
+489 RRIVADIMVAL

-512 EWTGAYSDYRQVR
+512 EWTGAYSDYRQAR
-525 AHFQH
+525 DRFRH
-530 LYMLGHFGP
+530 LYSLGYFGP
-539 PTGVMTMTAD
+539 PTGWISSMAD
-549 RLGNDIPAASLQ
+549 GLGAPAGAPPP
-561 EMTRLWQDLEDR
+561 EVNRLWQDLEDR
-573 TERLLRDHRDEL
+573 TERLLRDHRGEL
-585 MTLTDALLERSELNT
+585 MALTDALLERNELNT
-600 KEVLE
+600 GEVLE
-605 ILGPNG
+605 LLGPNG

-618 AGPSGP
+618 VGPSGGGGIPP
-624 RGSDDGRPSGTLPG
+624 RSEEDGGRSGTLPG
-638 NLPARDLIDE
+638 NLSARDLIDE
-648 HSEGEGTRKAGSE
+648 PPDDGEPREPGP
-661 DPQDDG
+661 DNPQDDG
-667 GTEPPAEPAAR
+667 GTEPPEEPAR

>member
-1 MSEQERN
+1 MSDKERN
-8 EPQPE
+8 EPQEPE
-13 DSSDSHGQ
+13 DTQSHDSQ
-21 EGAGQEGAGQ
+21 ESAGQEQ
-31 QDAGQER
+31 
-38 SRDRFWQGVSV
+38 SRERFWQGVSV

-64 SRGRKLL
+64 SPGRKLL
-71 MALRKFYAILPIAAF
+71 MTMRKFYAIVPIAAF
-86 IYFSLTN
+86 IFFFLTN
-93 PTFQNTVLAIL
+93 PTFQNAVLAVMQVL
-104 QFAVQLLFAI
+104 LQLLFAI

-163 GLLADRREF
+163 GLLADRKEF

-251 IDAVGQSRGGVQGDN
+251 IDAVGQSRGNVQGSN
-266 STFAGGGMF
+266 GAMGGMGGMM

-288 MDGVDQRSLKERIV
+288 MDGVDQRSLMERMV
-302 AKLYQLRGKKP
+302 AKVYQLRGKKP
-313 PARNWH
+313 PGRNWH

-358 IVEGYLSTIRHDDSV
+358 IVEGYLSTIRHDESV
-373 DVETIVSNTPKA
+373 DIEAIVSNTPGA

-422 MAGMENPIEEMDPEQ
+422 LAGMENPIEEMEPEQ

-443 HEAGHAVVVHYVR
+443 HEAGHAVVVHYVL
-456 PEQRIGHLTIL
+456 PEKRIGHLTIL
-467 ARGRALGFMLP
+467 ARGQTLGFMLP
-478 LDEIE
+478 LDEVE
-483 QYSFPL
+483 QYSYPL
-489 HRIVADIMVGL
+489 RRIVADIMVAL

-507 IVYGE
+507 IIYGE
-512 EWTGAYSDYRQVR
+512 EWTGAYSDYRQAR
-525 AHFQH
+525 DRFRH
-530 LYMLGHFGP
+530 LYTLGHFGP
-539 PTGVMTMTAD
+539 PTGWISNMAD
-549 RLGNDIPAASLQ
+549 GLGAATGPAPP
-561 EMTRLWQDLEDR
+561 EVNRLWQDLEDR

-585 MTLTDALLERSELNT
+585 TSLTDALLERSELNT
-600 KEVLE
+600 GEVLE

-611 HNGTNGH
+611 HNGTGHHTNGKD
-618 AGPSGP
+618 AGRGP
-624 RGSDDGRPSGTLPG
+624 DSTPGLP
-638 NLPARDLIDE
+638 
-648 HSEGEGTRKAGSE
+648 
-661 DPQDDG
+661 
-667 GTEPPAEPAAR
+667 EPPPPGLGLGTTD

>member
-1 MSEQERN
+1 MSDQERN
-8 EPQPE
+8 QPQPE
-13 DSSDSHGQ
+13 ESSDAREQ
-21 EGAGQEGAGQ
+21 EGSA
-31 QDAGQER
+31 QER

-288 MDGVDQRSLKERIV
+288 MDGVDQRSLKERMV

-358 IVEGYLSTIRHDDSV
+358 IVDGYLSTIRHDDSV
-373 DVETIVSNTPKA
+373 DVEAIVSNTPGA

-422 MAGMENPIEEMDPEQ
+422 LAGMENPIEEMDPEQ

-443 HEAGHAVVVHYVR
+443 HEAGHAVVVHYVL
-456 PEQRIGHLTIL
+456 PEKRIGHLTIL
-467 ARGRALGFMLP
+467 ARGQTLGFMLP
-478 LDEIE
+478 LDEVE
-483 QYSFPL
+483 QYSYPL
-489 HRIVADIMVGL
+489 RRIVADIMVAL

-512 EWTGAYSDYRQVR
+512 EWTGAYSDYRQAR
-525 AHFQH
+525 DRFRH
-530 LYMLGHFGP
+530 LYSLGYFGP
-539 PTGVMTMTAD
+539 PTGWISGMAD
-549 RLGNDIPAASLQ
+549 GLGAPAGAPPP
-561 EMTRLWQDLEDR
+561 EVNRLWQDLEDR
-573 TERLLRDHRDEL
+573 TERVLRDHRDEL
-585 MTLTDALLERSELNT
+585 MALTDALLERNELNT
-600 KEVLE
+600 GEVLDL
-605 ILGPNG
+605 LGPNG

-618 AGPSGP
+618 AGP
-624 RGSDDGRPSGTLPG
+624 
-638 NLPARDLIDE
+638 
-648 HSEGEGTRKAGSE
+648 AGSGE
-661 DPQDDG
+661 SLPPADGG
-667 GTEPPAEPAAR
+667 GTEPPAEPAR

>member
-1 MSEQERN
+1 MRMSDRDPN
-8 EPQPE
+8 EPRSP
-13 DSSDSHGQ
+13 DSSDRG
-21 EGAGQEGAGQ
+21 GAG
-31 QDAGQER
+31 R
-38 SRDRFWQGVSV
+38 SRERFWQGVNV

-64 SRGRKLL
+64 SAGRKLL

-86 IYFSLTN
+86 VYFFLTN
-93 PTFQNTVLAIL
+93 PTFQNTVLALL
-104 QFAVQLLFAI
+104 QFVAQLLFAI
-114 FYAIIQ
+114 AYAIIQ

-141 KSITFDDYW
+141 KSISFDDYW

-163 GLLADRREF
+163 GLLADRHEF
-172 VQMGGRYINGLLLY
+172 VRMGGRYINGLLLY

-211 EGSGFRAMFVG
+211 EGSGFRAMFWG

-228 IWFIRKARKYARR
+228 IWFVRKARKYARR

-251 IDAVGQSRGGVQGDN
+251 IDAVGQSRGGVQGAN
-266 STFAGGGMF
+266 GAAGGMGGML

-288 MDGVDQRSLKERIV
+288 MDGVDQRSLKERLV

-319 VLFMGS
+319 VLYMGS

-348 GLPDRSGRRA
+348 ALPDRAGRRA

-373 DVETIVSNTPKA
+373 DVEAIVANTPGA

-443 HEAGHAVVVHYVR
+443 HEAGHAVVVHYVL
-456 PEQRIGHLTIL
+456 PEKRIGHLTIL
-467 ARGRALGFMLP
+467 ARGQALGFMLP
-478 LDEIE
+478 LDEVE
-483 QYSFPL
+483 QYSYPL
-489 HRIVADIMVGL
+489 RRIAADIMVAL

-512 EWTGAYSDYRQVR
+512 EWTGAYSDYRQAR
-525 AHFQH
+525 ERFRH
-530 LYMLGHFGP
+530 LYTLGYFGP
-539 PTGVMTMTAD
+539 PTGWISNMAD
-549 RLGNDIPAASLQ
+549 GLGAPPGATPPEVN
-561 EMTRLWQDLEDR
+561 RLWQELESR
-573 TERLLRDHRDEL
+573 TERLLRDHRGEL
-585 MTLTDALLERSELNT
+585 MALTDALLERNELNT
-600 KEVLE
+600 GEVLA

-611 HNGTNGH
+611 HNG
-618 AGPSGP
+618 AGTD
-624 RGSDDGRPSGTLPG
+624 RLR
-638 NLPARDLIDE
+638 
-648 HSEGEGTRKAGSE
+648 
-661 DPQDDG
+661 
-667 GTEPPAEPAAR
+667 

>member
-1 MSEQERN
+1 MSDGNLSGPRTPYPSDRGGQGGQGGQGEQG
-8 EPQPE
+8 
-13 DSSDSHGQ
+13 GQ
-21 EGAGQEGAGQ
+21 EQG
-31 QDAGQER
+31 R
-38 SRDRFWQGVSV
+38 SRERFWQGVGV
-49 PDLVKQRIDVIKAQQ
+49 PDLVKQRIDVIKQQQ
-64 SRGRKLL
+64 SFGRKLL
-71 MALRKFYAILPIAAF
+71 MALRKFYAIVPVAVF
-86 IYFSLTN
+86 VYFLLTN
-93 PTFQNTVLAIL
+93 PTFLNVVTQLVSFLA
-104 QFAVQLLFAI
+104 QLLFAI
-114 FYAIIQ
+114 AYAIIQ

-141 KSITFDDYW
+141 KSISFDDYW

-163 GLLADRREF
+163 GLLADRHEF
-172 VQMGGRYINGLLLY
+172 VRMGGRYINGLLLY

-211 EGSGFRAMFVG
+211 EGSGFRAMFWG

-228 IWFIRKARKYARR
+228 IWFVRKARKYARR

-251 IDAVGQSRGGVQGDN
+251 IDAVGQSRGGVQGTN
-266 STFAGGGMF
+266 GMAGGGMGGMM

-288 MDGVDQRSLKERIV
+288 MDGVDQRSLKERLI
-302 AKLYQLRGKKP
+302 AKFYQLRGKKP

-319 VLFMGS
+319 VLYMGS

-348 GLPDRSGRRA
+348 ALPDRSGRRA

-373 DVETIVSNTPKA
+373 DVEAIVANTPGA

-443 HEAGHAVVVHYVR
+443 HEAGHAVVVHYVL
-456 PEQRIGHLTIL
+456 PEKRIGHLTIL
-467 ARGRALGFMLP
+467 ARGQALGFMLP
-478 LDEIE
+478 LDEVE
-483 QYSFPL
+483 QYSYPL
-489 HRIVADIMVGL
+489 RRITADIMVAL

-512 EWTGAYSDYRQVR
+512 EWTGAYSDYRQAR
-525 AHFQH
+525 ARFRH
-530 LYMLGHFGP
+530 LYTLGFFGP
-539 PTGVMTMTAD
+539 PTGWVANLND
-549 RLGNDIPAASLQ
+549 GLGSQPGAPPPEVN
-561 EMTRLWQDLEDR
+561 RLWQDLEDR

-585 MTLTDALLERSELNT
+585 MALTDALLEHNELNT
-600 KEVLE
+600 REVLA

-611 HNGTNGH
+611 HNGANG
-618 AGPSGP
+618 
-624 RGSDDGRPSGTLPG
+624 GRPG
-638 NLPARDLIDE
+638 
-648 HSEGEGTRKAGSE
+648 GTRW
-661 DPQDDG
+661 
-667 GTEPPAEPAAR
+667 

>member
-1 MSEQERN
+1 MSDQEQN
-8 EPQPE
+8 EPQEPE
-13 DSSDSHGQ
+13 SQSQDSQDSDGQ
-21 EGAGQEGAGQ
+21 EAAGQEPY
-31 QDAGQER
+31 
-38 SRDRFWQGVSV
+38 RDRFWQGVSV

-64 SRGRKLL
+64 SSGRKLL
-71 MALRKFYAILPIAAF
+71 MALRKFYAILPIAVAV
-86 IYFSLTN
+86 YFFLTN

-104 QFAVQLLFAI
+104 QFVAQLLFAI
-114 FYAIIQ
+114 AYAIIQ
-120 FVAIFWFMARSKV
+120 FVAIFWFMSRSKV

-163 GLLADRREF
+163 GLLADRKEF

-251 IDAVGQSRGGVQGDN
+251 IDAVGQSRGNVQGSN
-266 STFAGGGMF
+266 GAMGGMGGMM

-288 MDGVDQRSLKERIV
+288 MDGVDQRSLKERVV

-358 IVEGYLSTIRHDDSV
+358 IVEGYLSTIRHDESV
-373 DVETIVSNTPKA
+373 DIEAIVSNTPGA

-422 MAGMENPIEEMDPEQ
+422 IAGMENPIEEMEPEQ

-443 HEAGHAVVVHYVR
+443 HEAGHAVVVHYVL
-456 PEQRIGHLTIL
+456 PEKRIGHLTIL
-467 ARGRALGFMLP
+467 ARGQTLGFMLP
-478 LDEIE
+478 LDEVE
-483 QYSFPL
+483 QYSYPL
-489 HRIVADIMVGL
+489 RRIVADIMVAL

-507 IVYGE
+507 IIYGE
-512 EWTGAYSDYRQVR
+512 EWTGAYSDYRQAR
-525 AHFQH
+525 DRFRH
-530 LYMLGHFGP
+530 LYTLGHFGP
-539 PTGVMTMTAD
+539 PTGWISNMAD
-549 RLGNDIPAASLQ
+549 GLGAATGPAPP
-561 EMTRLWQDLEDR
+561 EVNRLWQDLEDR

-585 MTLTDALLERSELNT
+585 TSLTDALLERSELNT
-600 KEVLE
+600 GEVLE

-611 HNGTNGH
+611 HNGTGHDTNGKD
-618 AGPSGP
+618 AGRGP
-624 RGSDDGRPSGTLPG
+624 DSTPGLP
-638 NLPARDLIDE
+638 
-648 HSEGEGTRKAGSE
+648 
-661 DPQDDG
+661 
-667 GTEPPAEPAAR
+667 EPPPPGLGLGTTD

>member
-1 MSEQERN
+1 MSDQERN

-13 DSSDSHGQ
+13 ESSDSHGQ
-21 EGAGQEGAGQ
+21 EGAGPEP
-31 QDAGQER
+31 
-38 SRDRFWQGVSV
+38 SRERFWQGVSV

-266 STFAGGGMF
+266 NVFAGGGMF
-275 GGGTGALTRLLYE
+275 GGGGTGALTRLLYE
-288 MDGVDQRSLKERIV
+288 MDGVDQRSFKERIV

-373 DVETIVSNTPKA
+373 DVEAIVSNTPGA

-422 MAGMENPIEEMDPEQ
+422 LAGMENPIEEMDPEQ

-443 HEAGHAVVVHYVR
+443 HEAGHAVVVHYVL
-456 PEQRIGHLTIL
+456 PEKRIGHLTIL
-467 ARGRALGFMLP
+467 ARGQTLGFMLP
-478 LDEIE
+478 LDEVE
-483 QYSFPL
+483 QYSYPL
-489 HRIVADIMVGL
+489 RRIVADIMVAL

-512 EWTGAYSDYRQVR
+512 EWTGAYSDYRQAR
-525 AHFQH
+525 DRFRH
-530 LYMLGHFGP
+530 LYSLGYFGP
-539 PTGVMTMTAD
+539 PTGWISSMAD
-549 RLGNDIPAASLQ
+549 GLGAPAGAPPP
-561 EMTRLWQDLEDR
+561 EVNRLWQDLEDR
-573 TERLLRDHRDEL
+573 TERLLRDHRGEL
-585 MTLTDALLERSELNT
+585 MALTDALLERNELNT
-600 KEVLE
+600 GEVLE
-605 ILGPNG
+605 LLGPNG
-611 HNGTNGH
+611 HNGTKPGANGNEPH
-618 AGPSGP
+618 APDSDGP
-624 RGSDDGRPSGTLPG
+624 RDGAD
-638 NLPARDLIDE
+638 PASSADSSR
-648 HSEGEGTRKAGSE
+648 
-661 DPQDDG
+661 
-667 GTEPPAEPAAR
+667 

>member
-1 MSEQERN
+1 MSDGNLSGPRTPYPSDRGGQGEQG
-8 EPQPE
+8 
-13 DSSDSHGQ
+13 GQ
-21 EGAGQEGAGQ
+21 EQG
-31 QDAGQER
+31 R
-38 SRDRFWQGVSV
+38 SRERFWQGVGV
-49 PDLVKQRIDVIKAQQ
+49 PDLVKQRIDVIKQQQ
-64 SRGRKLL
+64 SFGRKLL
-71 MALRKFYAILPIAAF
+71 MALRKFYAIVPVAVF
-86 IYFSLTN
+86 VYFLLTN
-93 PTFQNTVLAIL
+93 PTFLNVVTQLVSFLA
-104 QFAVQLLFAI
+104 QLLFAI
-114 FYAIIQ
+114 AYAIIQ

-141 KSITFDDYW
+141 KSISFDDYW

-163 GLLADRREF
+163 GLLADRHEF
-172 VQMGGRYINGLLLY
+172 VRMGGRYINGLLLY

-211 EGSGFRAMFVG
+211 EGSGFRAMFWG

-228 IWFIRKARKYARR
+228 IWFVRKARKYARR

-251 IDAVGQSRGGVQGDN
+251 IDAVGQSRGGVQGTN
-266 STFAGGGMF
+266 GMAGGGMGGIM

-288 MDGVDQRSLKERIV
+288 MDGVDQRSLKERLI
-302 AKLYQLRGKKP
+302 AKFYQLRGKKP

-319 VLFMGS
+319 VLYMGS

-348 GLPDRSGRRA
+348 ALPDRSGRRA

-373 DVETIVSNTPKA
+373 DVEAIVANTPGA

-443 HEAGHAVVVHYVR
+443 HEAGHAVVVHYVL
-456 PEQRIGHLTIL
+456 PEKRIGHLTIL
-467 ARGRALGFMLP
+467 ARGQALGFMLP
-478 LDEIE
+478 LDEVE
-483 QYSFPL
+483 QYSYPL
-489 HRIVADIMVGL
+489 RRITADIMVAL

-512 EWTGAYSDYRQVR
+512 EWTGAYSDYRQAR
-525 AHFQH
+525 ARFRH
-530 LYMLGHFGP
+530 LYTLGFFGP
-539 PTGVMTMTAD
+539 PTGWVANLND
-549 RLGNDIPAASLQ
+549 GLGSQPGAPPPEVN
-561 EMTRLWQDLEDR
+561 RLWQDLEDR

-585 MTLTDALLERSELNT
+585 MALTDALLEHNELNT
-600 KEVLE
+600 REVLA

-611 HNGTNGH
+611 HNGANG
-618 AGPSGP
+618 
-624 RGSDDGRPSGTLPG
+624 GRPG
-638 NLPARDLIDE
+638 
-648 HSEGEGTRKAGSE
+648 GTRW
-661 DPQDDG
+661 
-667 GTEPPAEPAAR
+667 

>member
-1 MSEQERN
+1 MRMSDRDPN
-8 EPQPE
+8 EPRSP
-13 DSSDSHGQ
+13 DSSDRG
-21 EGAGQEGAGQ
+21 GAG
-31 QDAGQER
+31 R
-38 SRDRFWQGVSV
+38 SRERFWQGVNV

-64 SRGRKLL
+64 SAGRKLL

-86 IYFSLTN
+86 VYFFLTN
-93 PTFQNTVLAIL
+93 PTFQNTVLALL
-104 QFAVQLLFAI
+104 QFVAQLLFAI
-114 FYAIIQ
+114 AYAIIQ

-141 KSITFDDYW
+141 KSISFDDYW

-163 GLLADRREF
+163 GLLADRHEF
-172 VQMGGRYINGLLLY
+172 VRMGGRYINGLLLY

-211 EGSGFRAMFVG
+211 EGSGFRAMFWG

-228 IWFIRKARKYARR
+228 IWFVRKARKYARR

-251 IDAVGQSRGGVQGDN
+251 IDAVGQSRGGVQGAN
-266 STFAGGGMF
+266 GAAGGMGGML

-288 MDGVDQRSLKERIV
+288 MDGVDQRSLKERLV

-319 VLFMGS
+319 VLYMGS

-348 GLPDRSGRRA
+348 ALPDRAGRRA

-373 DVETIVSNTPKA
+373 DVEAIVANTPGA

-443 HEAGHAVVVHYVR
+443 HEAGHAVVVHYVL
-456 PEQRIGHLTIL
+456 PEKRIGHLTIL
-467 ARGRALGFMLP
+467 ARGQALGFMLP
-478 LDEIE
+478 LDEVE
-483 QYSFPL
+483 QYSYPL
-489 HRIVADIMVGL
+489 RRIAADIMVAL

-512 EWTGAYSDYRQVR
+512 EWTGAYSDYRQAR
-525 AHFQH
+525 ERFRH
-530 LYMLGHFGP
+530 LYTLGYFGP
-539 PTGVMTMTAD
+539 PTGWISNMAD
-549 RLGNDIPAASLQ
+549 GLGAPPGAPPPEVN
-561 EMTRLWQDLEDR
+561 RLWQELESR
-573 TERLLRDHRDEL
+573 TERLLRDHRGEL
-585 MTLTDALLERSELNT
+585 MALTDALLERNELNT
-600 KEVLE
+600 GEVLA

-611 HNGTNGH
+611 HNG
-618 AGPSGP
+618 AGPD
-624 RGSDDGRPSGTLPG
+624 RLR
-638 NLPARDLIDE
+638 
-648 HSEGEGTRKAGSE
+648 
-661 DPQDDG
+661 
-667 GTEPPAEPAAR
+667 

>member
-1 MSEQERN
+1 MSDKERN
-8 EPQPE
+8 EPQEPE
-13 DSSDSHGQ
+13 DTQSHDSQ
-21 EGAGQEGAGQ
+21 ESAGQEQ
-31 QDAGQER
+31 
-38 SRDRFWQGVSV
+38 SRERFWQGVSV

-64 SRGRKLL
+64 SPGRKLL
-71 MALRKFYAILPIAAF
+71 MTMRKFYAIVPIAAF
-86 IYFSLTN
+86 IFFFLTN
-93 PTFQNTVLAIL
+93 PTFQNAVLAVMQVL
-104 QFAVQLLFAI
+104 LQLLFAI

-163 GLLADRREF
+163 GLLADRKEF

-251 IDAVGQSRGGVQGDN
+251 IDAVGQSRGNVQGSN
-266 STFAGGGMF
+266 GAMGGMGGMM

-288 MDGVDQRSLKERIV
+288 MDGVDQRSLMERMV
-302 AKLYQLRGKKP
+302 AKVYQLRGKKP
-313 PARNWH
+313 PGRNWH

-373 DVETIVSNTPKA
+373 DVEAIVSNTPGA

-422 MAGMENPIEEMDPEQ
+422 LAGMENPIEEMEPEQ

-443 HEAGHAVVVHYVR
+443 HEAGHAVVVHYVL
-456 PEQRIGHLTIL
+456 PEKRIGHLTIL
-467 ARGRALGFMLP
+467 ARGQTLGFMLP
-478 LDEIE
+478 LDEVE
-483 QYSFPL
+483 QYSYPL
-489 HRIVADIMVGL
+489 RRIVADIMVAL

-507 IVYGE
+507 IIYGE
-512 EWTGAYSDYRQVR
+512 EWTGAYSDYRQAR
-525 AHFQH
+525 DRFRH
-530 LYMLGHFGP
+530 LYTLGHFGP
-539 PTGVMTMTAD
+539 PTGWISNMAD
-549 RLGNDIPAASLQ
+549 GLGATTGPAPP
-561 EMTRLWQDLEDR
+561 EVNRLWQDLEDR

-585 MTLTDALLERSELNT
+585 TSLTDALLERSELNT
-600 KEVLE
+600 GEVLE
-605 ILGPNG
+605 LLGPNG
-611 HNGTNGH
+611 HNGHN
-618 AGPSGP
+618 
-624 RGSDDGRPSGTLPG
+624 GSDPHAPVPEAPPS
-638 NLPARDLIDE
+638 
-648 HSEGEGTRKAGSE
+648 
-661 DPQDDG
+661 DG
-667 GTEPPAEPAAR
+667 GGDSAPA

>member
-1 MSEQERN
+1 MSDKERN
-8 EPQPE
+8 EPQEPE
-13 DSSDSHGQ
+13 DTQSHDSQ
-21 EGAGQEGAGQ
+21 ESAGQEQ
-31 QDAGQER
+31 
-38 SRDRFWQGVSV
+38 SRERFWQGVSV

-64 SRGRKLL
+64 SPGRKLL
-71 MALRKFYAILPIAAF
+71 MTMRKFYAIVPIAAF
-86 IYFSLTN
+86 IFFFLTN
-93 PTFQNTVLAIL
+93 PTFQNAVLAVMQVL
-104 QFAVQLLFAI
+104 LQLLFAI

-163 GLLADRREF
+163 GLLADRKEF

-251 IDAVGQSRGGVQGDN
+251 IDAVGQSRGNVQGSN
-266 STFAGGGMF
+266 GAMGGMGGMM

-288 MDGVDQRSLKERIV
+288 MDGVDQRSLKERVV

-358 IVEGYLSTIRHDDSV
+358 IVEGYLSTIRHDESV
-373 DVETIVSNTPKA
+373 DIEAIVSNTPGA

-422 MAGMENPIEEMDPEQ
+422 LAGMENPIEEMEPEQ

-443 HEAGHAVVVHYVR
+443 HEAGHAVVVHYVL
-456 PEQRIGHLTIL
+456 PEKRIGHLTIL
-467 ARGRALGFMLP
+467 ARGQTLGFMLP
-478 LDEIE
+478 LDEVE
-483 QYSFPL
+483 QYSYPL
-489 HRIVADIMVGL
+489 RRIVADIMVAL

-507 IVYGE
+507 IIYGE
-512 EWTGAYSDYRQVR
+512 EWTGAYSDYRQAR
-525 AHFQH
+525 DRFRH
-530 LYMLGHFGP
+530 LYTLGHFGP
-539 PTGVMTMTAD
+539 PTGWISNMAD
-549 RLGNDIPAASLQ
+549 GLGAATGPAPP
-561 EMTRLWQDLEDR
+561 EVNRLWQDLEDR

-585 MTLTDALLERSELNT
+585 TSLTDALLERSELNT
-600 KEVLE
+600 GEVLE

-611 HNGTNGH
+611 HNGTGHDTNGKD
-618 AGPSGP
+618 AGRGP
-624 RGSDDGRPSGTLPG
+624 DSTPGLP
-638 NLPARDLIDE
+638 
-648 HSEGEGTRKAGSE
+648 
-661 DPQDDG
+661 
-667 GTEPPAEPAAR
+667 EPPPPGLGLGTTD

>member
-1 MSEQERN
+1 MSDKERN
-8 EPQPE
+8 EPQEPE
-13 DSSDSHGQ
+13 DTQSHDSQ
-21 EGAGQEGAGQ
+21 ESAGQEQ
-31 QDAGQER
+31 
-38 SRDRFWQGVSV
+38 SRERFWQGVSV

-64 SRGRKLL
+64 SPGRKLL
-71 MALRKFYAILPIAAF
+71 MTMRKFYAIVPIAAF
-86 IYFSLTN
+86 IFFFLTN
-93 PTFQNTVLAIL
+93 PTFQNAVLAVMQVL
-104 QFAVQLLFAI
+104 LQLLFAI

-163 GLLADRREF
+163 GLLADRKEF

-251 IDAVGQSRGGVQGDN
+251 IDAVGQSRGNVQGSN
-266 STFAGGGMF
+266 GAMGGMGGMM

-288 MDGVDQRSLKERIV
+288 MDGVDQRSLMERMV
-302 AKLYQLRGKKP
+302 AKVYQLRGKKP
-313 PARNWH
+313 PGRNWH

-358 IVEGYLSTIRHDDSV
+358 IVEGYLSIRHDDSV
-373 DVETIVSNTPKA
+373 DVEAIVSNTPGA

-422 MAGMENPIEEMDPEQ
+422 LAGMENPIEEMEPEQ

-443 HEAGHAVVVHYVR
+443 HEAGHAVVVHYVL
-456 PEQRIGHLTIL
+456 PEKRIGHLTIL
-467 ARGRALGFMLP
+467 ARGQTLGFMLP
-478 LDEIE
+478 LDEVE
-483 QYSFPL
+483 QYSYPL
-489 HRIVADIMVGL
+489 RRIVADIMVAL

-507 IVYGE
+507 IIYGE
-512 EWTGAYSDYRQVR
+512 EWTGAYSDYRQAR
-525 AHFQH
+525 DRFRH
-530 LYMLGHFGP
+530 LYTLGHFGP
-539 PTGVMTMTAD
+539 PTGWISNMAD
-549 RLGNDIPAASLQ
+549 GLGATTGPAPP
-561 EMTRLWQDLEDR
+561 EVNRLWQDLEDR

-585 MTLTDALLERSELNT
+585 TSLTDALLERSELNT
-600 KEVLE
+600 GEVLE
-605 ILGPNG
+605 ILGSNG
-611 HNGTNGH
+611 HNGTGHDTNGED
-618 AGPSGP
+618 AGRGP
-624 RGSDDGRPSGTLPG
+624 DSTPGLPESPPPGLGLGTT
-638 NLPARDLIDE
+638 D
-648 HSEGEGTRKAGSE
+648 
-661 DPQDDG
+661 
-667 GTEPPAEPAAR
+667 

>member
-1 MSEQERN
+1 MSDKERN
-8 EPQPE
+8 EPQEPE
-13 DSSDSHGQ
+13 DTQSHDSQ
-21 EGAGQEGAGQ
+21 ESAGQEQ
-31 QDAGQER
+31 
-38 SRDRFWQGVSV
+38 SRERFWQGVSV

-64 SRGRKLL
+64 SPGRKLL
-71 MALRKFYAILPIAAF
+71 MTMRKFYAIVPIAAF
-86 IYFSLTN
+86 IFFFLTN
-93 PTFQNTVLAIL
+93 PTFQNAVLAVMQVL
-104 QFAVQLLFAI
+104 LQLLFAI

-163 GLLADRREF
+163 GLLADRKEF

-251 IDAVGQSRGGVQGDN
+251 IDAVGQSRGNVQGSN
-266 STFAGGGMF
+266 GAMGGMGGMM

-288 MDGVDQRSLKERIV
+288 MDGVDQRSLMERMV

-313 PARNWH
+313 PGRNWH

-373 DVETIVSNTPKA
+373 DVEAIVSNTPGA

-422 MAGMENPIEEMDPEQ
+422 LAGMENPIEEMEPEQ

-443 HEAGHAVVVHYVR
+443 HEAGHAVVVHYVL
-456 PEQRIGHLTIL
+456 PEKRIGHLTIL
-467 ARGRALGFMLP
+467 ARGQTLGFMLP
-478 LDEIE
+478 LDEVE
-483 QYSFPL
+483 QYSYPL
-489 HRIVADIMVGL
+489 RRIVADIMVAL

-507 IVYGE
+507 IIYGE
-512 EWTGAYSDYRQVR
+512 EWTGAYSDYRQAR
-525 AHFQH
+525 DRFRH
-530 LYMLGHFGP
+530 LYTLGHFGP
-539 PTGVMTMTAD
+539 PTGWISNMAD
-549 RLGNDIPAASLQ
+549 GLGATTGPAPP
-561 EMTRLWQDLEDR
+561 EVNRLWQDLEDR

-585 MTLTDALLERSELNT
+585 TSLTDALLERSELNT
-600 KEVLE
+600 GEVLE

-611 HNGTNGH
+611 HNGTGHDTNGKD
-618 AGPSGP
+618 AGRGP
-624 RGSDDGRPSGTLPG
+624 DSTPGLPESPPPGLGLGTT
-638 NLPARDLIDE
+638 D
-648 HSEGEGTRKAGSE
+648 
-661 DPQDDG
+661 
-667 GTEPPAEPAAR
+667 

>member
-1 MSEQERN
+1 MSDKERN
-8 EPQPE
+8 EPQEPE
-13 DSSDSHGQ
+13 DTQSHDSQ
-21 EGAGQEGAGQ
+21 ESAGQEQ
-31 QDAGQER
+31 
-38 SRDRFWQGVSV
+38 SRERFWQGVSV

-64 SRGRKLL
+64 SPGRKLL
-71 MALRKFYAILPIAAF
+71 MTMRKFYAIVPIAAF
-86 IYFSLTN
+86 IFFFLTN
-93 PTFQNTVLAIL
+93 PTFQNTVLAIA
-104 QFAVQLLFAI
+104 QFALQLLFAI

-133 EKVRPTDP
+133 ERVRPTDP

-163 GLLADRREF
+163 GLLADRKEF

-251 IDAVGQSRGGVQGDN
+251 IDAVGQSRGNVQGSN
-266 STFAGGGMF
+266 GAMGGMGGMM

-288 MDGVDQRSLKERIV
+288 MDGVDQRSLMERMV
-302 AKLYQLRGKKP
+302 AKVYQLRGKKP
-313 PARNWH
+313 PGRNWH

-373 DVETIVSNTPKA
+373 DVEAIVSNTPGA

-422 MAGMENPIEEMDPEQ
+422 LAGMENPIEEMEPEQ

-443 HEAGHAVVVHYVR
+443 HEAGHAVVVHYVL
-456 PEQRIGHLTIL
+456 PEKRIGHLTIL
-467 ARGRALGFMLP
+467 ARGQTLGFMLP
-478 LDEIE
+478 LDEVE
-483 QYSFPL
+483 QYSYPL
-489 HRIVADIMVGL
+489 RRIVADIMVAL

-507 IVYGE
+507 IIYGE
-512 EWTGAYSDYRQVR
+512 EWTGAYSDYRQAR
-525 AHFQH
+525 DRFRH
-530 LYMLGHFGP
+530 LYTLGHFGP
-539 PTGVMTMTAD
+539 PTGWISNMAD
-549 RLGNDIPAASLQ
+549 GLGATTGPAPP
-561 EMTRLWQDLEDR
+561 EVNRLWQDLEDR
-573 TERLLRDHRDEL
+573 TKRLLRDHRDEL
-585 MTLTDALLERSELNT
+585 MSLTDALLERSELNT
-600 KEVLE
+600 GEVLE

-611 HNGTNGH
+611 HNGTGHGTNGKDAPPEQPDQSGQ
-618 AGPSGP
+618 AGRGP
-624 RGSDDGRPSGTLPG
+624 DPTPGLP
-638 NLPARDLIDE
+638 
-648 HSEGEGTRKAGSE
+648 
-661 DPQDDG
+661 
-667 GTEPPAEPAAR
+667 EPPPPGLGLGTTD

>member
-1 MSEQERN
+1 MSDKDPN
-8 EPQPE
+8 EPRSP
-13 DSSDSHGQ
+13 DSSDRG
-21 EGAGQEGAGQ
+21 GPG
-31 QDAGQER
+31 R
-38 SRDRFWQGVSV
+38 SRERFWQGVNV

-64 SRGRKLL
+64 SAGRKLL

-86 IYFSLTN
+86 VYFFLTN
-93 PTFQNTVLAIL
+93 PTFQNTVLALL
-104 QFAVQLLFAI
+104 QFVAQLLFAI
-114 FYAIIQ
+114 AYAIIQ

-141 KSITFDDYW
+141 KSISFDDYW

-163 GLLADRREF
+163 GLLADRHEF
-172 VQMGGRYINGLLLY
+172 VRMGGRYINGLLLY

-211 EGSGFRAMFVG
+211 EGSGFRAMFWG

-228 IWFIRKARKYARR
+228 IWFVRKARKYARR
-241 YGACIAYIDE
+241 FGACIAYIDE
-251 IDAVGQSRGGVQGDN
+251 IDAVGQSRGGVQGAN
-266 STFAGGGMF
+266 GAAGGMGGML

-288 MDGVDQRSLKERIV
+288 MDGVDQRSLKERMV

-319 VLFMGS
+319 VLYMGS

-348 GLPDRSGRRA
+348 ALPDRAGRRA

-373 DVETIVSNTPKA
+373 DVEAIVANTPGA

-443 HEAGHAVVVHYVR
+443 HEAGHAVVVHYAL
-456 PEQRIGHLTIL
+456 PEKRIGHLTIL
-467 ARGRALGFMLP
+467 ARGQALGFMLP
-478 LDEIE
+478 LDEVE
-483 QYSFPL
+483 QYSYPL
-489 HRIVADIMVGL
+489 RRITADIMVAL

-512 EWTGAYSDYRQVR
+512 EWTGAYSDYRQAR
-525 AHFQH
+525 ERFRH
-530 LYMLGHFGP
+530 LYTLGFFGP
-539 PTGVMTMTAD
+539 PTGWISNMAD
-549 RLGNDIPAASLQ
+549 GLGATPGAPPPEVN
-561 EMTRLWQDLEDR
+561 RLWQELEGR

-585 MTLTDALLERSELNT
+585 MALTDALLERNELNT
-600 KEVLE
+600 QEVLA

-611 HNGTNGH
+611 HNG
-618 AGPSGP
+618 AGP
-624 RGSDDGRPSGTLPG
+624 GRL
-638 NLPARDLIDE
+638 R
-648 HSEGEGTRKAGSE
+648 
-661 DPQDDG
+661 
-667 GTEPPAEPAAR
+667 

>member
-1 MSEQERN
+1 MSDKERN
-8 EPQPE
+8 EPQEPE
-13 DSSDSHGQ
+13 DAQSHDSQ
-21 EGAGQEGAGQ
+21 ESAGQEQ
-31 QDAGQER
+31 
-38 SRDRFWQGVSV
+38 SRERFWQGVSV

-64 SRGRKLL
+64 SPGRKLL
-71 MALRKFYAILPIAAF
+71 MTMRKFYAIVPIAAF
-86 IYFSLTN
+86 IFFFLTN
-93 PTFQNTVLAIL
+93 PTFQNAVLAVMQVL
-104 QFAVQLLFAI
+104 LQLLFAI

-163 GLLADRREF
+163 GLLADRKEF

-251 IDAVGQSRGGVQGDN
+251 IDAVGQSRGNVQGSN
-266 STFAGGGMF
+266 GAMGGMGGMM

-288 MDGVDQRSLKERIV
+288 MDGVDQRSLMERMV

-313 PARNWH
+313 PGRNWH

-373 DVETIVSNTPKA
+373 DVEAIVSNTPGA

-422 MAGMENPIEEMDPEQ
+422 LAGMENPIEEMEPEQ

-443 HEAGHAVVVHYVR
+443 HEAGHAVVVHYVL
-456 PEQRIGHLTIL
+456 PEKRIGHLTIL
-467 ARGRALGFMLP
+467 ARGQTLGFMLP
-478 LDEIE
+478 LDEVE
-483 QYSFPL
+483 QYSYPL
-489 HRIVADIMVGL
+489 RRIVADIMVAL

-507 IVYGE
+507 IIYGE
-512 EWTGAYSDYRQVR
+512 EWTGAYSDYRQAR
-525 AHFQH
+525 DRFRH
-530 LYMLGHFGP
+530 LYTLGHFGP
-539 PTGVMTMTAD
+539 PTGWISNMAD
-549 RLGNDIPAASLQ
+549 GLGATTGPAPP
-561 EMTRLWQDLEDR
+561 EVNRLWQDLEDR

-585 MTLTDALLERSELNT
+585 TSLTDALLERSELNT
-600 KEVLE
+600 GEVLE
-605 ILGPNG
+605 ILGSNG
-611 HNGTNGH
+611 HNGTNG
-618 AGPSGP
+618 SE
-624 RGSDDGRPSGTLPG
+624 SDGRPSPEAPPRG
-638 NLPARDLIDE
+638 
-648 HSEGEGTRKAGSE
+648 GEG
-661 DPQDDG
+661 
-667 GTEPPAEPAAR
+667 ARV

>member
-1 MSEQERN
+1 MSDQERN

-13 DSSDSHGQ
+13 ESSDSHGQ
-21 EGAGQEGAGQ
+21 EAAGQEGAGP
-31 QDAGQER
+31 EP
-38 SRDRFWQGVSV
+38 SRERFWQGVSV

-288 MDGVDQRSLKERIV
+288 MDGVDQRSLKERLV

-373 DVETIVSNTPKA
+373 DVEAIVSNTPGA

-422 MAGMENPIEEMDPEQ
+422 LAGMENPIEEMDPEQ

-443 HEAGHAVVVHYVR
+443 HEAGHAVVVHYVL
-456 PEQRIGHLTIL
+456 PEKRIGHLTIL
-467 ARGRALGFMLP
+467 ARGQTLGFMLP
-478 LDEIE
+478 LDEVE
-483 QYSFPL
+483 QYSYPL
-489 HRIVADIMVGL
+489 RRIVADIMVAL

-512 EWTGAYSDYRQVR
+512 EWTGAYSDYRQAR
-525 AHFQH
+525 DRFRH
-530 LYMLGHFGP
+530 LYSLGYFGP
-539 PTGVMTMTAD
+539 PTGWISSMADGMGTAA
-549 RLGNDIPAASLQ
+549 GSPPPEVN
-561 EMTRLWQDLEDR
+561 RLWQDLEDR
-573 TERLLRDHRDEL
+573 TERVLRDHRDEL
-585 MTLTDALLERSELNT
+585 MALTDALLERNELNT
-600 KEVLE
+600 GEVLE
-605 ILGPNG
+605 LLGPNG

-618 AGPSGP
+618 AGPAGAGEPPP
-624 RGSDDGRPSGTLPG
+624 RT
-638 NLPARDLIDE
+638 
-648 HSEGEGTRKAGSE
+648 
-661 DPQDDG
+661 DDG
-667 GTEPPAEPAAR
+667 GTEPPAG